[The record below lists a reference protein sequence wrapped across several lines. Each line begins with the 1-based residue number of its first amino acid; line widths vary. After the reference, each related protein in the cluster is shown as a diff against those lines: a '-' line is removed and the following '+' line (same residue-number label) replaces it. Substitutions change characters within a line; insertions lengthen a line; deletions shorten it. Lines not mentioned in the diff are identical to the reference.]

1 MWGLLKLTR
10 PNDASGL
17 NEPATG
23 DYARKLHNNWNI
35 AASKATNNNGAITFA
50 TATASWEAAVT
61 HFIISDSIDAVLE
74 GNIIIHG
81 ALGAS
86 KLIGNGDTLN
96 FADEAL
102 DIVIDE

>member
-1 MWGLLKLTR
+1 
-10 PNDASGL
+10 
-17 NEPATG
+17 
-23 DYARKLHNNWNI
+23 
-35 AASKATNNNGAITFA
+35 
-50 TATASWEAAVT
+50 
-61 HFIISDSIDAVLE
+61 LE

-96 FADEAL
+96 FADETL